1 MNTNNEVLAYAQRT
15 IKHAAIKL
23 MGKCG
28 ITSDDLEDIK
38 SEMML
43 DVLERLP
50 NHDQQRW
57 SYKTFIPRIVKNK
70 SNTILRSRF
79 TDKAAFFRATLSMD
93 APLCIAGEY
102 RDEEFTLHDVI
113 SAESQQE
120 AGKISGQELENL
132 KKDIK
137 IVLASL
143 SDIQRRSCEAILDQQ
158 PISKICKDNGLPRG
172 TFCQYVIEPIRE
184 AFKEAGLE
192 DYLK

>member
-1 MNTNNEVLAYAQRT
+1 MNPTSKVVAYAKAT
-15 IKHAAIKL
+15 IKHSARGL
-23 MGKCG
+23 VGKCG
-28 ITSDDLEDIK
+28 ITPDDLEDIK

-50 NHDQQRW
+50 KHDQKW
-57 SYKTFIPRIVKNK
+57 SYKTFIPWIVKNK
-70 SNTILRSRF
+70 SNSILRSRC

-93 APLCIAGEY
+93 APLCVAGEY
-102 RDEEFTLHDVI
+102 RDEEFTLHDVV

-143 SDIQRRSCEAILDQQ
+143 SNIQRRSCEAIMDEQ

-172 TFCQYVIEPIRE
+172 TFCKYVIEPIRE